1 MNMKKIFFLS
11 VIMACVACNEFAHE
25 YVGNADEVAS
35 GGHLRVTVEQASDLT
50 KAQTDYTAVLDVE
63 KAVNNVTVLVFDKAT
78 GVLNASKEL
87 GSLTEECEFT
97 ITTGEKTV
105 YAVVNYSD
113 LGSVTTISQL
123 EQKLDDLSETDVNTD
138 GFVMVGSRDCTV
150 RTGTPAEPVITVKRL
165 VARVVLQKI
174 TNRIPA
180 QYGYMVVNCVYLG
193 NANTVQSFSGEVSS
207 MLNPGGYAD
216 AAKTKPIGKSSVLG
230 SCPGYLFKTV
240 SANIATGA
248 TNSTRH
254 HMYCQPNS
262 DDENVTCLYILA
274 TIGGVQYYY
283 RVPLHLGLAAN
294 TTCSVEVE
302 IANLGA
308 LLPPDGDMQ
317 KGEIKATINISGWD
331 TGEKYEVQF

>member
-1 MNMKKIFFLS
+1 MKKIFFLS
-11 VIMACVACNEFAHE
+11 VIMACAACNEFAHE
-25 YVGNADEVAS
+25 YVENAEEGAS
-35 GGHLRVTVEQASDLT
+35 GGRLRVTVEQASDLT
-50 KAQTDYTAVLDVE
+50 KAQADYTTVLDVE
-63 KAVNNVTVLVFDKAT
+63 KAVKKVTVLVFDKAT

-113 LGSVTTISQL
+113 LGSVTTIGQL
-123 EQKLDDLSETDVNTD
+123 EQKLDDLSATDVNTD
-138 GFVMVGSRDCTV
+138 GFVMVGSQDCTV

-174 TNRIPA
+174 TNRLPA
-180 QYGYMVVNCVYLG
+180 QYGSMAINCVYLG

-216 AAKTKPIGKSSVLG
+216 AAKTKPIGKGGVLG
-230 SCPGYLFKTV
+230 SCPGYLFKVPGANVASGTTS
-240 SANIATGA
+240 SA
-248 TNSTRH
+248 RH
-254 HMYCQPNS
+254 YMYCQPNS
-262 DDENVTCLYILA
+262 DEEDFTCLYILA

-283 RVPLHLGLAAN
+283 RVPLNLGLAAN

-302 IANLGA
+302 IVNLGA

-317 KGEIKATINISGWD
+317 KGEIKATINVSGWD
-331 TGEKYEVQF
+331 TGEKYEIQF